1 MLLQTFLATAVLDLG
16 LGWDELIFLFLYV
29 GPTPDSMNHNNG

>member
-1 MLLQTFLATAVLDLG
+1 MLLQTFLAYAVLDLG

-29 GPTPDSMNHNNG
+29 YTRLYES